1 MFERFTDQARVAV
14 TSAQEEAR
22 SLRHCYVGTEHLLL
36 ALSAGEG
43 VGARALLR
51 VGFDRARFEGAV
63 LDEVGRGHTAPPPGH
78 IPLTP
83 RAKKALTEG
92 LRQARGGD
100 HRAIGTEHLV
110 IGLLRDD
117 TSLGTKLLAEQS
129 ISLTMVEAAVV
140 QLLTEQGTA
149 INTPHEPARTGTID
163 REVEEPAPPFP
174 TGPLET
180 QMARCPN
187 CSEPLASNLAA
198 DIVPSV
204 GEIERTFAVAYCRA
218 CGHTLAV
225 LPDD

>member
-43 VGARALLR
+43 VGASALLH
-51 VGFDRARFEGAV
+51 VGFDRARFERAV
-63 LDEVGRGHTAPPPGH
+63 LDEVGRGPTAPPGR
-78 IPLTP
+78 IPFTP
-83 RAKKALTEG
+83 RAKKALKEG
-92 LRQARGGD
+92 LRQALGWD

-140 QLLTEQGTA
+140 QLLTEQGPA
-149 INTPHEPARTGTID
+149 INTPHEPAMTGTID

>member
-1 MFERFTDQARVAV
+1 MFERFTDRARMTV

-43 VGARALLR
+43 VGARALLQA
-51 VGFDRARFEGAV
+51 GFDRARFEGAV
-63 LDEVGRGHTAPPPGH
+63 LDVVGRGHAAPRGH
-78 IPLTP
+78 IPFTP
-83 RAKKALTEG
+83 RARKALEEG
-92 LRQARGGD
+92 LRQSHAWN
-100 HRAIGTEHLV
+100 HKAIGTEHLV

-117 TSLGTKLLAEQS
+117 TSLGTKLLAEQNV
-129 ISLTMVEAAVV
+129 SLTRVEAAVV

-149 INTPHEPARTGTID
+149 INTPPQPARTGTID
-163 REVEEPAPPFP
+163 QEVEEPTAPFP

-204 GEIERTFAVAYCRA
+204 GEIERTFAVAYCLD

>member
-1 MFERFTDQARVAV
+1 MFERFTDRARMAV

-22 SLRHCYVGTEHLLL
+22 SLRHGYVGTEHLLL

-43 VGARALLR
+43 VGARALLQ

-63 LDEVGRGHTAPPPGH
+63 LDVVGRGHTAPPGH
-78 IPLTP
+78 IPFTP
-83 RAKKALTEG
+83 RAKKALEEG
-92 LRQARGGD
+92 LRQSHAWD
-100 HRAIGTEHLV
+100 HEAIGTEHLV

-117 TSLGTKLLAEQS
+117 TSLGTKLLAEQHV
-129 ISLTMVEAAVV
+129 SLTKVEAAVM

-149 INTPHEPARTGTID
+149 INIPHDTARTGTI
-163 REVEEPAPPFP
+163 ELEAQEPAPPIP
-174 TGPLET
+174 TAPLET
-180 QMARCPN
+180 QMARCPS